1 MVPNNSVAEALLK
14 KQCRRR
20 MIETVTKASKLHM
33 KQTDSNRSGK
43 HKLSPAVEQQINENL
58 RLLYEQQLQADLP
71 DKLKDLVAQ
80 LRSEGE
86 PK

>member
-1 MVPNNSVAEALLK
+1 
-14 KQCRRR
+14 
-20 MIETVTKASKLHM
+20 M

-71 DKLKDLVAQ
+71 DKLKDLVAR

>member
-1 MVPNNSVAEALLK
+1 MLK
-14 KQCRRR
+14 NQRGRR

-33 KQTDSNRSGK
+33 KPVQKDRSGK

-58 RLLYEQQLQADLP
+58 RMLYEQQLQEDLP
-71 DKLKDLVAQ
+71 DKLKDLVAR